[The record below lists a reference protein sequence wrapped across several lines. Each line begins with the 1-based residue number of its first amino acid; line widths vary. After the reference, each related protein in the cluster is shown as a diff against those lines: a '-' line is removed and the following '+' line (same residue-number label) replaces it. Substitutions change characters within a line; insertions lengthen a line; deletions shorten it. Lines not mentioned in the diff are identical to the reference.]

1 MKLALGL
8 LVCLALVNGAF
19 AQQRKIK
26 PVTDDCKRTESV
38 ASGNYSLRF
47 CTPES
52 FALQDYL
59 RIQKDVE
66 DKNED
71 GLVTLSDIYYQ
82 FGPHWELSATITKFK
97 DGHPLG
103 LGETQR
109 KLIDAWHQQNE
120 VLDIQLGEH
129 NDCYGFSNFRGI
141 MRNKDGNKVFLKAIL
156 HRNNMLLVKVTT
168 YCKNGVCDAD
178 TYGYPL
184 LAHFAE
190 GPAAYDPKCGYL

>member
-26 PVTDDCKRTESV
+26 PVTDDCKHTDSV

-66 DKNED
+66 VTNED
-71 GLVTLSDIYYQ
+71 GRETLSDIYYQ
-82 FGPHWELSATITKFK
+82 FGPHWDLSVKIIRFK
-97 DGHPLG
+97 DGHPIG
-103 LGETQR
+103 LDET
-109 KLIDAWHQQNE
+109 KENIIKKWHQDNQ
-120 VLDIQLGEH
+120 VLDVQTNEH
-129 NDCYGFSNFRGI
+129 NECYGLSSFRGI
-141 MRNKDGNKVFLKAIL
+141 MRDKDGNKVFVKVIL
-156 HRNNMLLVKVTT
+156 NRNDMLLVKVTT

-184 LAHFAE
+184 LANFAK

>member
-8 LVCLALVNGAF
+8 LVCLALSGGTL
-19 AQQRKIK
+19 AQQRTIK
-26 PVTDDCKRTESV
+26 PITDDCKRTDRM
-38 ASGNYSLRF
+38 ATGNYSLHF
-47 CTPES
+47 CIPES
-52 FALQDYL
+52 AALQDYL
-59 RIQKDVE
+59 RIRTDVE

-129 NDCYGFSNFRGI
+129 NDCYGFSTFRGI
-141 MRNKDGNKVFLKAIL
+141 MRNKDGNKVFVKAIL
-156 HRNNMLLVKVTT
+156 HRNDMLVVRVTT
-168 YCKNGVCDAD
+168 YCKNNVCDAD

-190 GPAAYDPKCGYL
+190 GPAAADPKCGYL